1 MHDVFHTVNYP
12 AVAEKLCMTSTFQDQ
27 AASHLRLRM
36 KQRFSSLDVRVIA
49 HELSGRLV
57 SLRLAN
63 IYDLSS
69 RIFLLKFAK
78 PDHREQLLID
88 SGFRCHL
95 TEFARATAASPSQF
109 VARLRKFLRTRRVTK
124 VQQIGT
130 DRVIEIQFSDGLYRL
145 FLEFYAGGN
154 VVLTDADLTI
164 LGLLRT
170 VSEGAEHE
178 QYKLGLKYDLSLRQ
192 NYAGVPELTKER
204 VRDGLQRAIERQQEE
219 AQKPGKKIKKKGGD
233 ALRKALAVTT
243 TEFPPVL
250 LDHALHVTG
259 YDRNVQPEEVLASEE
274 LLEKLLESLQEA
286 QRVVQEITSAEM
298 AKGYILAKQG
308 KASQQQQQDD
318 VQETGPPNLLYDDFH
333 PFKPAHLATD
343 STITFLEYNGF
354 NKTADEFFSSLEGQK
369 LESRLQEREDT
380 ARRKLDHARQEQAK
394 RLDGLDSVQELNV
407 RKAVAIEANVE
418 RVEEAVAAV
427 NGLVA
432 QGMDWVDIGRLI
444 EKEQG
449 RHNAVAQ
456 MIKLPLKL
464 HENTVTLSLTEYD
477 ALEEEEEMADVTDN
491 EASDSDDDVNTTGTS
506 VRKNAKPETKQ
517 LAIDIDLALSP
528 WVNARQYYDQKR
540 TAAEKKERTAQA
552 SQKALKRTEQK
563 VMADLK
569 KGLKQEKEVLRPVRK
584 QMWFEKFIYFISSDG
599 YLVLAGRDAQQNEIL
614 YRRYLKKGDVYV
626 HADLHGAASVIIKN
640 NPATPEAPIPPS
652 TLGQAGHLAV
662 CTSSA
667 WESKAV
673 MSAWW
678 VHGEQV
684 SKTAPTGEYLSA
696 GAFMV
701 RGKKNFLPPAQ
712 LLLGFGLLWRISEES
727 KGRHLKNRFRE
738 VGTEGNVA
746 TQGTRKAEESP
757 EHEGGQGHEDDD
769 EDDEFPDAIAKGA
782 VDDDGED
789 DDDFPDASMKGGSVA
804 DHDDD
809 DDDDL
814 PDAQLTDEEGSVRD
828 ADQDHERRRN
838 PLQMNG
844 NVPASTSQEEH
855 DEEEDDDGTDS
866 EAGDEA
872 DDKHAET
879 QESEQKSTPD
889 AATPSSTA
897 QREASAS
904 PTPNAPTPK
913 TSTGAASQQPKPAPP
928 ARGKRSKPKKAA
940 QKYVNQDDADRQLAM
955 KLLGSQSATE
965 RHEADAAS
973 QTSKAESQE
982 EARLRRREQHQK
994 AQRAGLE
1001 AEEIRRLNLEEWVET
1016 LDEDEVLASAEYMSV
1031 LESLV
1036 AAPLPGDEIL
1046 EVIPVCAPWSAL
1058 AKYKYKAK
1066 LQPGQQKKGKAVRE
1080 ILGRWVKD
1088 GGDGKKVDV
1097 RSEDRERIWPR
1108 EVELVRGM
1116 REVEVVGVIP
1126 VKSVRVMMG
1135 SGGGG
1140 GGDGA
1145 ARGKKGGARGGKG
1158 SKRSR

>member
-1 MHDVFHTVNYP
+1 
-12 AVAEKLCMTSTFQDQ
+12 
-27 AASHLRLRM
+27 
-36 KQRFSSLDVRVIA
+36 
-49 HELSGRLV
+49 
-57 SLRLAN
+57 
-63 IYDLSS
+63 
-69 RIFLLKFAK
+69 
-78 PDHREQLLID
+78 
-88 SGFRCHL
+88 
-95 TEFARATAASPSQF
+95 
-109 VARLRKFLRTRRVTK
+109 
-124 VQQIGT
+124 
-130 DRVIEIQFSDGLYRL
+130 
-145 FLEFYAGGN
+145 
-154 VVLTDADLTI
+154 
-164 LGLLRT
+164 
-170 VSEGAEHE
+170 
-178 QYKLGLKYDLSLRQ
+178 
-192 NYAGVPELTKER
+192 
-204 VRDGLQRAIERQQEE
+204 
-219 AQKPGKKIKKKGGD
+219 
-233 ALRKALAVTT
+233 
-243 TEFPPVL
+243 
-250 LDHALHVTG
+250 
-259 YDRNVQPEEVLASEE
+259 
-274 LLEKLLESLQEA
+274 
-286 QRVVQEITSAEM
+286 
-298 AKGYILAKQG
+298 
-308 KASQQQQQDD
+308 
-318 VQETGPPNLLYDDFH
+318 
-333 PFKPAHLATD
+333 
-343 STITFLEYNGF
+343 
-354 NKTADEFFSSLEGQK
+354 
-369 LESRLQEREDT
+369 
-380 ARRKLDHARQEQAK
+380 
-394 RLDGLDSVQELNV
+394 
-407 RKAVAIEANVE
+407 
-418 RVEEAVAAV
+418 
-427 NGLVA
+427 
-432 QGMDWVDIGRLI
+432 
-444 EKEQG
+444 
-449 RHNAVAQ
+449 

-928 ARGKRSKPKKAA
+928 ARGKRSKAKKAA

-1001 AEEIRRLNLEEWVET
+1001 AEEIRRLNLEEGVET

-1088 GGDGKKVDV
+1088 GGDGKKAPKPT
-1097 RSEDRERIWPR
+1097 SF
-1108 EVELVRGM
+1108 
-1116 REVEVVGVIP
+1116 
-1126 VKSVRVMMG
+1126 
-1135 SGGGG
+1135 
-1140 GGDGA
+1140 
-1145 ARGKKGGARGGKG
+1145 
-1158 SKRSR
+1158 